1 MSDWEDDYDAG
12 GVAISKPLP
21 VKSWRPPSP
30 RGTRSRETTSVG
42 AKFGGDGE
50 QWRNWRERDSEFNV
64 CDGATGKNNS
74 YSRSR
79 TGPTGCRGGEDRSGS
94 SPTTLNVENSLV
106 GRIIGETQVSVEHLC
121 MQQFFGLSNSA
132 LSVVMSYVFLTS
144 RLKIFPKKIR
154 SNIRLS
160 RFELSRIRLMSRQ
173 PMSEALVRGFVANQ
187 GFIFKMAQLNKII
200 I

>member
-21 VKSWRPPSP
+21 VETVTLPVKSWRPPSP
-30 RGTRSRETTSVG
+30 RGARSRETTSVG

-121 MQQFFGLSNSA
+121 MQQFFGAVKLCPLCSDVLCFSNESFENLPQNDSFKYSA
-132 LSVVMSYVFLTS
+132 QSVRVKPSQTH
-144 RLKIFPKKIR
+144 
-154 SNIRLS
+154 
-160 RFELSRIRLMSRQ
+160 ETTTD
-173 PMSEALVRGFVANQ
+173 E
-187 GFIFKMAQLNKII
+187 
-200 I
+200 